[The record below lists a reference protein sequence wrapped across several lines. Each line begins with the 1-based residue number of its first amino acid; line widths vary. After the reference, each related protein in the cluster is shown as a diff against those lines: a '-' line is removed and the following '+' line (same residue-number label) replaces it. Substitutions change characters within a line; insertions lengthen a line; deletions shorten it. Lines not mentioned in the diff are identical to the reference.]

1 MARKAMALTRTNPYP
16 TDLVRILGGGS
27 CNDAGGWDQSP
38 QKTMTHVRFFG
49 NVSWCYTLIPSPIA
63 DLSPNQSQ
71 GHCMNISFQVVA
83 DL

>member
-38 QKTMTHVRFFG
+38 QKTMTHVQFSEK
-49 NVSWCYTLIPSPIA
+49 VSRGPRP
-63 DLSPNQSQ
+63 LSNTRLW
-71 GHCMNISFQVVA
+71 GHYVM
-83 DL
+83 